1 MHFWV
6 WIYMVFFLSQEERL
20 SSGFPDKAPLNRA
33 FLLRAEGCFHSMF
46 DKQNLRPLPPPMGG
60 RELQPRGRVSTLKL
74 IAGDERGFLT
84 QSS

>member
-6 WIYMVFFLSQEERL
+6 WIYMVFFLSQEESL

-33 FLLRAEGCFHSMF
+33 FLPPAEGCFHSMF
-46 DKQNLRPLPPPMGG
+46 DKQNLRPLPPQMGG
-60 RELQPRGRVSTLKL
+60 RELQPRVRVSTLKV
-74 IAGDERGFLT
+74 IGGDERGFLT